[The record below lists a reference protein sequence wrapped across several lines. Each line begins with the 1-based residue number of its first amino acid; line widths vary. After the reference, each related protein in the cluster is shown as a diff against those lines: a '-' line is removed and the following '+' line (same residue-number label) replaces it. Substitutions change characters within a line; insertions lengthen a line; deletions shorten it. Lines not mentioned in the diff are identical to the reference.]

1 MENPNPVAVLEQRV
15 MFLASIVEVAQL
27 CNWSLKDIHGLKNH
41 VHDQLIAIDNLRYDL
56 IFWGEEEEE
65 EADQYSEEKAN
76 FMWHA
81 MMEQLRKD
89 LSLILG
95 VKIKY
100 I

>member
-1 MENPNPVAVLEQRV
+1 VENPNPVAVLEQRV

-27 CNWSLKDIHGLKNH
+27 CNWSLKDIHELKNH
-41 VHDQLIAIDNLRYDL
+41 VHDQLIAIDNLRYDI
-56 IFWGEEEEE
+56 IFWGEEGDEDPYCEER
-65 EADQYSEEKAN
+65 ATY
-76 FMWHA
+76 MWHA